1 MRYLNWAP
9 KLKIIIINLTTET
22 YKMMMKDNQ
31 SRVNKKNEDSQELER
46 LKDQIKNMTSKD
58 YEFTD

>member
-1 MRYLNWAP
+1 
-9 KLKIIIINLTTET
+9 
-22 YKMMMKDNQ
+22 MMMKDNQ

-46 LKDQIKNMTSKD
+46 LKDQIKNMTCKD

>member
-1 MRYLNWAP
+1 
-9 KLKIIIINLTTET
+9 
-22 YKMMMKDNQ
+22 MMKDNQ